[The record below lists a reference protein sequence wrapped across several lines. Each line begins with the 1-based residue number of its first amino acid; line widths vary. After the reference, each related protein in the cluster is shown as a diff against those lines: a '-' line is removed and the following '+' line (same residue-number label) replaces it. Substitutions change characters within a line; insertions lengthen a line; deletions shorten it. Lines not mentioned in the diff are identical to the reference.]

1 MSIDTTTIRTAAI
14 LRDQSG
20 HGSDGLMSDLE
31 HILVA
36 PGHHYG
42 LGFDGW
48 TVHAIRDLEDDC
60 EGCYLIGICDLGD
73 IEDLRD
79 EAEEAGD
86 TEQYELCVSGLDGD
100 MDALGLCVEVIMETQ
115 IRSAD

>member
-1 MSIDTTTIRTAAI
+1 MTITTTTIRNAAI

-20 HGSDGLMSDLE
+20 HGSDGLVSDLE
-31 HILVA
+31 HILVE

-42 LGFDGW
+42 LGFNGFA
-48 TVHAIRDLEDDC
+48 VQAIRDVDDDC
-60 EGCYLIGICDLGD
+60 EGCYLIDICDLGD
-73 IEDLRD
+73 VEDLRD
-79 EAEEAGD
+79 EAEQAGD
-86 TEQYELCVSGLDGD
+86 SEQYELCVAALDGD